1 MNQTPTTGYEAA
13 KNGCAVGPVALG
25 LLRFIGSDAAETLNG
40 LLSNDVRSLAVGQGV
55 HACLLTA
62 EGKLVSHFFLVRRA
76 DDFLALCPPEALP
89 PLKIALEKYL
99 AVSDTRMEDL
109 SAQWIA
115 LAVLGP
121 RAAESLAQA
130 NLQGPIPVGDRLWG
144 LPGFALLVEPA
155 KTSETVH
162 RLFDTGAALFSPDE
176 LEAWRVEG
184 GVPRLG
190 LDVDETVFPVEA
202 NLASAVH
209 PNKGCYL
216 GQEVIARL
224 MNKGKPRRHLV
235 RLKLLNPVPPGMPVF
250 WEGADVGRLTS
261 VARSPAFQ
269 APLGL
274 ALLRSEAAKP
284 GLIVDVRTPNGVVMA
299 EVLGGEGEKSPVSL
313 VK

>member
-1 MNQTPTTGYEAA
+1 MPQTPTTGYEAA
-13 KNGCAVGPVALG
+13 KTGCAVGPVALG
-25 LLRFIGSDAAETLNG
+25 LLRFSGPDAAETLNG
-40 LLSNDVRSLAVGQGV
+40 LLTNDVRSMAVGRGI

-62 EGKLVSHFFLVRRA
+62 EGKLVSHFFLFRRA
-76 DDFLALCPPEALP
+76 DDFLGLCPPDALP

-109 SAQWIA
+109 SAQWNA

-121 RAAESLAQA
+121 RAADSLVQA
-130 NLQGPIPVGDRLWG
+130 NFPDTIAVGDRLWG

-162 RLFDTGAALFSPDE
+162 RLFDAGAALFSPDE

-190 LDVDETVFPVEA
+190 LDVDETVFPMEA

-261 VARSPAFQ
+261 VARSPALHG
-269 APLGL
+269 PLGL

-284 GLIVDVRTPNGVVMA
+284 GLIVDIRTPNGVVMA